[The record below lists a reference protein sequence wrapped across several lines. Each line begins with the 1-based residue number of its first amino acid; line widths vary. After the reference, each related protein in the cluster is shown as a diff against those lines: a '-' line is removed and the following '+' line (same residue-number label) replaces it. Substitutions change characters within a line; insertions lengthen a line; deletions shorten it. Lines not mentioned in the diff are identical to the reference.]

1 MATSTQDLEKMG
13 KTTEMMA
20 RTTQNSAYT
29 AMDYAVKAQEM
40 NTNLLQRTTELWI
53 EGLQKQ
59 ADHSQELAQEFFE
72 KVEDQA
78 HATQDFLGQW
88 SKAFADYP
96 LMGFPFMRMAQRT
109 FGTTQRATQ
118 QSLQATQQVA
128 HQGLRLAEEAAEQTE
143 EAIRQT
149 EEATRKAE
157 LQAAVLGAL
166 QTEDYNE
173 LTVAEIS
180 NKLDDL
186 SVEDLKKVR
195 EYEKRNKNRET
206 LIEQFDRK
214 LKAVSA

>member
-1 MATSTQDLEKMG
+1 MATSTQDLEKVG
-13 KTTEMMA
+13 KTTEAMA
-20 RTTQNSAYT
+20 RTTQNSAHT
-29 AMDYAVKAQEM
+29 AMDYAVKAQGI
-40 NTNLLQRTTELWI
+40 NTNLLQGITELWI
-53 EGLQKQ
+53 EGLRKQ
-59 ADHSQELAQEFFE
+59 ADLSQEMAQEFFE
-72 KVEDQA
+72 KAEEQA
-78 HATQDFLGQW
+78 HATQDLLGQW
-88 SKAFADYP
+88 NKAFAGYP

-109 FGTTQRATQ
+109 LGTTQKATQ

-173 LTVAEIS
+173 LTVDEIS
-180 NKLDDL
+180 DKLDDL

-195 EYEKRNKNRET
+195 EYEKRNKNRST
-206 LIEQFDRK
+206 LIEEIDRR
-214 LKAVSA
+214 LTRSS